1 MEKKRFTELANAYL
15 INQLR
20 KAADKELIARFYS
33 LVFLRHSTQQINYQ
47 STILWCKRSSFSMVY
62 RLFIC
67 ASPKCK
73 TPQ

>member
-47 STILWCKRSSFSMVY
+47 STILWYKRSSFSMVY

-73 TPQ
+73 TTQ